1 MITDTYTIALILFK
15 VSRKICYVSRC
26 LPYNRKWCSL
36 DHFPYIW
43 TVNFFF
49 PSLKEQM
56 EGGVSWLDPSKTK
69 ISTIFLEKTNSSR
82 NFFHPNYFLLQS
94 LILINSSTYFWVPCS
109 KQLSQKL
116 NDLIYSFI
124 ASTCANQTKR
134 FYLLNWN
141 EIISLLCQHIQP
153 KEKKY

>member
-1 MITDTYTIALILFK
+1 MVLIRSF
-15 VSRKICYVSRC
+15 SIYMNS
-26 LPYNRKWCSL
+26 Y
-36 DHFPYIW
+36 
-43 TVNFFF
+43 FFF

-56 EGGVSWLDPSKTK
+56 EGEVSWLDPSKTK

-109 KQLSQKL
+109 KQLSLKLNYLIYSKQLSLKLNDLIYSKQLSLKL

-134 FYLLNWN
+134 FIFWI
-141 EIISLLCQHIQP
+141 EM
-153 KEKKY
+153 K